1 MISIVIPNSS
11 RWLTPIAGLSLV
23 SAASMLPGHPGYLPV
38 RIDDEFARDAGVEAL
53 QPSGVR
59 PRLELDDI
67 GNLLSSMAL
76 NRSPA

>member
-1 MISIVIPNSS
+1 MRPPISG
-11 RWLTPIAGLSLV
+11 RLGE
-23 SAASMLPGHPGYLPV
+23 LPV
-38 RIDDEFARDAGVEAL
+38 RVDDEFARDAGVEAL
-53 QPSGVR
+53 QPSGMR